1 MNWAKVC
8 TLKKLPKKVLKQV
21 NAICRANLL
30 HGKADS
36 DTPGN
41 MNWAKVCT
49 PKKLGDLGIHNLE
62 VWNLAAVGKHVWHIS
77 SMTDSMWVKW
87 VHGVYAKD
95 GNWKVFNAP
104 IISSWNFKKIC
115 KVKDRLGQ

>member
-1 MNWAKVC
+1 MG
-8 TLKKLPKKVLKQV
+8 KLILIPP
-21 NAICRANLL
+21 
-30 HGKADS
+30 GK
-36 DTPGN
+36 

-49 PKKLGDLGIHNLE
+49 PKKLGGLGIRNLK
-62 VWNLAAVGKHVWHIS
+62 VWNLVAVGKHVWHIS